1 MENNTVRA
9 TDELPRNMPK
19 RRSTLRQWV
28 CHEDEHC
35 YRLLNGSPRIY
46 EPCQDCAARDHRD
59 SLVANVSELGCDLK
73 AKRSEGFL
81 PKGLQWPV

>member
-9 TDELPRNMPK
+9 TDDLPRNLPM
-19 RRSTLRQWV
+19 RLSTLRQWV

-46 EPCQDCAARDHRD
+46 EPCQDCAAWDNRDN
-59 SLVANVSELGCDLK
+59 LVADVCELGCDLK
-73 AKRSEGFL
+73 GQK
-81 PKGLQWPV
+81 V